1 MVSEVIF
8 PCMDILFIMRY
19 KMDNKNIRH
28 RRKGH
33 EEGKHQEREGKL
45 QGINK
50 SVTVKRIQQEN
61 NWKKS
66 QKTG

>member
-1 MVSEVIF
+1 
-8 PCMDILFIMRY
+8 
-19 KMDNKNIRH
+19 MDNKNIRH

-33 EEGKHQEREGKL
+33 EEGKHQEREGKH